1 MLLNI
6 GYDTKADIFSTGIL
20 LYTLLSGLSPFYGK
34 SYIEVLTKNK
44 ECKIEY
50 PPKVWSNVSANAM
63 DLVMKMTES
72 NPNKRITAL
81 QCLEH
86 PWFQEERPEN
96 TLPFFIEGFG
106 KISEE

>member
-1 MLLNI
+1 MLLNA

-20 LYTLLSGLSPFYGK
+20 FYTLLSGLSPFYGK

-50 PPKVWSNVSANAM
+50 PSKIWSSVSANAL
-63 DLVMKMTES
+63 DLVKKMTES
-72 NPNKRITAL
+72 NPAKRYTAL

-86 PWFQEERPEN
+86 PWFQEESSKN
-96 TLPFFIEGFG
+96 TLSFSIEGFG